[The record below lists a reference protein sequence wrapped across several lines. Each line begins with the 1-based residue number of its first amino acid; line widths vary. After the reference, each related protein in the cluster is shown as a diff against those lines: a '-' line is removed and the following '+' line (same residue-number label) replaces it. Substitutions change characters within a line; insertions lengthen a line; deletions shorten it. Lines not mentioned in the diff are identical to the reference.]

1 MDLINKCN
9 NCVPI
14 LFKCVN
20 FMVNKYHED
29 LFGTFVRFFPLFN
42 FPNNPCNIVI
52 CIDIDLKSEDYYRFK
67 FYMKYK
73 IKGING
79 NAVIERYLYKNL
91 KPYLFANCFSFN
103 MKKIDQNIIIDYIND
118 AKKEKIISKG
128 RYLKRLTNFGYGVDE
143 IFLNDIF
150 IENIGNI
157 GNIGTVVN
165 YHFGYFLF
173 HSLEIIKA
181 KNNIKM
187 SSSFLSIIIGKY
199 DKKNMTLDDKL
210 MFIDKNIYNL
220 RKRTKINNYLSIRFT
235 KLIDFLIKE
244 KINWIGINIQNI
256 IHKYLS
262 NIISSIIVINI
273 NYKPI
278 LHITN
283 INTYDEIYDTS
294 RK

>member
-1 MDLINKCN
+1 MSILDDFLLINRIIN
-9 NCVPI
+9 SYFPSE
-14 LFKCVN
+14 LFKN
-20 FMVNKYHED
+20 RITGD
-29 LFGTFVRFFPLFN
+29 
-42 FPNNPCNIVI
+42 
-52 CIDIDLKSEDYYRFK
+52 SQ
-67 FYMKYK
+67 
-73 IKGING
+73 IN
-79 NAVIERYLYKNL
+79 
-91 KPYLFANCFSFN
+91 
-103 MKKIDQNIIIDYIND
+103 
-118 AKKEKIISKG
+118 
-128 RYLKRLTNFGYGVDE
+128 
-143 IFLNDIF
+143 IF

-157 GNIGTVVN
+157 GTVVD
-165 YHFGYFLF
+165 YHYGYFLYY
-173 HSLEIIKA
+173 SLEIIKA

-187 SSSFLSIIIGKY
+187 SSYFLSIILGKY

-220 RKRTKINNYLSIRFT
+220 KKRTKINNYLSIRFT

-262 NIISSIIVINI
+262 NIISSILVINV